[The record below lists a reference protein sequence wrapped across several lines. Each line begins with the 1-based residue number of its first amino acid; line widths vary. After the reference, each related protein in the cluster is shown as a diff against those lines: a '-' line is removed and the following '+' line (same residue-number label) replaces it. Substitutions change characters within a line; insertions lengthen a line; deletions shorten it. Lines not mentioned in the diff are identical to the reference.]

1 MLPMYM
7 KRLIDG
13 RSSLAT
19 STMISQL
26 SMLLFLFVLKLKMAD
41 AVFGN
46 FLVSL
51 GIASIVGAV
60 ASLRSEVLITQ
71 VDRCVNARTLFW
83 PVFIAVAVVIFAWAI
98 SPLISWLFSIDIPVY
113 TTVLAFGL
121 SLQSICQFVLIQ
133 ETQFFRLLLLRAA
146 QAAILIATSLALLAD
161 LTFAWSIWG
170 FAIAIIGPFA
180 IWSVFWLASK
190 RGLAVSNFAFEPS
203 QLRRSAILSLTLL
216 VNTAAVNIPII
227 LCVAT
232 QNASYA
238 ADFGFLMKIF
248 GAPSTLANAMFGQ
261 LFMAD
266 NIRRDISIPGE
277 AQSVRR
283 AMHKTSVR
291 AIGFVS
297 MISMGTIL
305 GVFLLVY
312 FLPSFLTHPILASTI
327 AIAIIAQAGFSPV
340 SAFGDIA
347 KLENPFLLFYLVR
360 VIVLY
365 GLLSTAMDIDFSVR
379 FAAIN
384 LVVYLGFWLYADRR
398 LGKVSNA
405 PRH

>member
-1 MLPMYM
+1 MLV
-7 KRLIDG
+7 G
-13 RSSLAT
+13 RMSLAS
-19 STMISQL
+19 STVIFQL

-60 ASLRSEVLITQ
+60 ASLRSEILITQ

-83 PVFIAVAVVIFAWAI
+83 PLSIAVAVVIFVWAI
-98 SPLISWLFSIDIPVY
+98 SPLISWLFLIDIPVY
-113 TTVLAFGL
+113 TMVLAFGL

-146 QAAILIATSLALLAD
+146 QAAILVATSLALLAD
-161 LTFAWSIWG
+161 VAFAWSIWG
-170 FAIAIIGPFA
+170 FAIAITGPFA
-180 IWSVFWLASK
+180 IWAVFWLTSK
-190 RGLAVSNFAFEPS
+190 RGLAVSSFAFEPS

-216 VNTAAVNIPII
+216 INTAAVNIPII

-232 QNASYA
+232 QNATYA
-238 ADFGFLMKIF
+238 ADFGFVMKIF

-266 NIRRDISIPGE
+266 NIRRDISIPSE

-297 MISMGTIL
+297 MISLGIIL
-305 GVFLLVY
+305 GVFLLAY
-312 FLPSFLTHPILASTI
+312 FLPGFLTYPILASAI
-327 AIAIIAQAGFSPV
+327 AIAVIAQASFSPV
-340 SAFGDIA
+340 SAIGDIA
-347 KLENPFLLFYLVR
+347 KLENPFLLFYLAR

-365 GLLSTAMDIDFSVR
+365 GFLSAAMNVDFSVR

-384 LVVYLGFWLYADRR
+384 LLVYLGFWLYADRR
-398 LGKVSNA
+398 LGKISNI
-405 PRH
+405 PRN